1 MTLSLWARTVPPSK
15 GVLPCPSGLSFR
27 PLCLLVCLWQMSWWS
42 SYKQG
47 KVDKIVSFARD
58 ARSGEYTTTHTCTST
73 ALTDTELATALT
85 E

>member
-1 MTLSLWARTVPPSK
+1 
-15 GVLPCPSGLSFR
+15 
-27 PLCLLVCLWQMSWWS
+27 MSWWA

-47 KVDKIVSFARD
+47 KVDKIVSFARN
-58 ARSGEYTTTHTCTST
+58 ARSGDYTTTHTCTST